1 MYVGS
6 IMHRDIISVKPEAS
20 LSEAI
25 ELTRK
30 HRIRH
35 LIVFDDNRKIT
46 GIVSSHD
53 INQTLASPATSLS
66 THELNYL
73 LDKIKVES
81 FMNKNVITI
90 PPGTTVERA
99 AYIMQMKKISA
110 LPVVKNGTT
119 VGIVT
124 STDVMGVLLEAIG
137 MSDDTM
143 RLVVYVINR
152 IGTIAEVAA
161 IMRDNNI
168 NIQSLFTWPDKK
180 EADVFHV
187 VIRVLKQDG
196 ELAQDSLVKAGYNV
210 ITTYVEDD
218 LSEV

>member
-6 IMHRDIISVKPEAS
+6 IMHRDIISVKPETS
-20 LSEAI
+20 LSEAM

-30 HRIRH
+30 HKIRH
-35 LIVFDDNRKIT
+35 LIVFDDSRKLM

-99 AYIMQMKKISA
+99 AYIMQTKKISA
-110 LPVVKNGTT
+110 LPVVKNEMI

-168 NIQSLFTWPDKK
+168 NIQSLFTWPDKM

-196 ELAQDSLVKAGYNV
+196 ELAKDSLVKAGYNV

-218 LSEV
+218 LSAG

>member
-6 IMHRDIISVKPEAS
+6 IMHRDIISVKPETS
-20 LSEAI
+20 LSETI

-35 LIVFDDNRKIT
+35 LIVFDDNRKLA

-53 INQTLASPATSLS
+53 INHTLASPATSLS

-99 AYIMQMKKISA
+99 AYIMQMKRISA
-110 LPVVKNGTT
+110 LPVVKNDTT

-152 IGTIAEVAA
+152 IGAVAEVAA

-187 VIRVLKQDG
+187 VIRVLRQDG

-218 LSEV
+218 LSAG